1 MLHYLG
7 QIADLDM
14 IRKVN
19 MPRSRTLLTAD
30 KLHYRR
36 LACAVLADKAYL
48 VAFAYMEIYIVK

>member
-1 MLHYLG
+1 
-7 QIADLDM
+7 M

-19 MPRSRTLLTAD
+19 MPGSWTLLTAD